1 MFGNYQKC
9 RIGNLVESNVYYK
22 EQKMARFARNGG
34 AVIRYNGIE
43 YMVIRYMFFS

>member
-1 MFGNYQKC
+1 M
-9 RIGNLVESNVYYK
+9 VSESKFDIQDCLGFVK
-22 EQKMARFARNGG
+22 LTTRG